1 MQGQRP
7 QAAPVSIH
15 APTQGATCFQ
25 LRNLRFNSC
34 FNPRAHAG
42 RDTKKP
48 LPAARTGKF
57 QSTRPR
63 RARQWQMN
71 APNTVNKVSIH
82 APTQGATF
90 FIDLYQGKI
99 VFQSTRPRRA
109 RHDFHFRYSPGNRVS
124 IHAPT
129 QGATRGNIT
138 VPFPVILFQST
149 RPRRARPA

>member
-1 MQGQRP
+1 MPVYQYVSIHAPTQGATRTAFDGLDVAASFNPRAHAGRDNFAFKVALAIFRFQSTRPRRARHRMQGQRP

-82 APTQGATF
+82 APTQGAT
-90 FIDLYQGKI
+90 LK
-99 VFQSTRPRRA
+99 V
-109 RHDFHFRYSPGNRVS
+109 
-124 IHAPT
+124 
-129 QGATRGNIT
+129 
-138 VPFPVILFQST
+138 
-149 RPRRARPA
+149 